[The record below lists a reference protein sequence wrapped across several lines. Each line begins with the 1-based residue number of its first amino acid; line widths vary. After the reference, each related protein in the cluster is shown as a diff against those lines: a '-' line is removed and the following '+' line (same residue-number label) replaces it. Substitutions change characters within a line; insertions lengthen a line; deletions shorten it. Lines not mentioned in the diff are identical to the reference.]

1 MAVVLSQYITEVRRL
16 LHDAAGNF
24 WSDSDL
30 TAYINSAR
38 ERVVRDTGCLRYIRQ
53 VNFLQNAET
62 FNLSQLPNGYLD
74 SVTVTSGGSGYANTA
89 PTVTVSNPSTAL
101 GVVAEAQA
109 VLDPT
114 GDYVQYISVTNP
126 GSGYASA
133 PSITVT
139 GTATATATLA
149 QTPERNLDTLNVNL
163 YWGNSRVPLLYR
175 PWTQFNAELRYWQNY
190 IGRPVAYSQYG
201 QGQIYIQPVPDQ
213 TYVAELD
220 CVVLPDPLV
229 NDNSV
234 ETIIDPYTQP
244 VKYYA
249 AYMAKY
255 QEQSYGEAEIFQAQ
269 YAKQVQAVLNS
280 VFTRRMYN
288 PYSIS
293 SG

>member
-16 LHDAAGNF
+16 LHDSAGNF

-30 TAYINSAR
+30 TAYVNSAR

-74 SVTVTSGGSGYANTA
+74 TVTVTSGGSGYGGTA
-89 PTVTVSNPSTAL
+89 PTVTVAAPSSAL
-101 GVVAEAQA
+101 GVTAEATA
-109 VLDPT
+109 ILT
-114 GDYVQYISVTNP
+114 SNGDSVQYISVTNP
-126 GSGYASA
+126 GSGYSNA
-133 PSITVT
+133 PAITLT
-139 GTATATATLA
+139 GNATATAALA
-149 QTPERNLDTLNVNL
+149 LTPERNLDVMNVNI

-175 PWTQFNAELRYWQNY
+175 PWTQFNTELRYWQNY
-190 IGRPVAYSQYG
+190 IGRPIAFSQYG
-201 QGQIYIQPVPDQ
+201 QGQIYVQPVPDQ
-213 TYVAELD
+213 LYVGELD
-220 CVVLPDPLV
+220 CIVLPDPLV

-234 ETIIDPYTQP
+234 EVIIDPYTQP

-288 PYSIS
+288 PYTFSAR
-293 SG
+293 

>member
-1 MAVVLSQYITEVRRL
+1 MAVLSQYITEVRRL

-62 FNLSQLPNGYLD
+62 FNLSQLPNGYLG
-74 SVTVTSGGSGYANTA
+74 SVTLTSGGSGYANAT
-89 PTVTVSNPSTAL
+89 PTVTVSNPTSAL
-101 GVVAEAQA
+101 GVLATAQA

-114 GDYVQYISVTNP
+114 GDFVQYISVTNP
-126 GSGYASA
+126 GSGYATT
-133 PSITVT
+133 PTITID
-139 GTATATATLA
+139 GSATATATMA
-149 QTPERNLDTLNVNL
+149 ETPQRNLDVMNVNI

-190 IGRPVAYSQYG
+190 IGRPIAFSQYG

-234 ETIIDPYTQP
+234 EVIIDPYTQP

-255 QEQSYGEAEIFQAQ
+255 QEQSYGESEIFQAQ

-288 PYSIS
+288 PYSF
-293 SG
+293 SGG

>member
-24 WSDSDL
+24 WSDTDL
-30 TAYINSAR
+30 TSYINSAR

>member
-1 MAVVLSQYITEVRRL
+1 MAVLLSQYITEVRRL

-24 WSDSDL
+24 WSDTDL

-74 SVTVTSGGSGYANTA
+74 SVVVTSGGSGYGNTV
-89 PTVTVSNPSTAL
+89 PTVTVAAPSSAL
-101 GVVAEAQA
+101 GVNATAQA
-109 VLDPT
+109 ILDPT

-126 GSGYASA
+126 GSGYSSA
-133 PSITVT
+133 PAITVS
-139 GTATATATLA
+139 GSATATATLA
-149 QTPERNLDTLNVNL
+149 NTPERNLDVLNVNI

-175 PWTQFNAELRYWQNY
+175 AWTQFNTELRYWQNY
-190 IGRPVAYSQYG
+190 IGRPIAFSNYG

-213 TYVAELD
+213 LYVAELD
-220 CVVLPDPLV
+220 TITLPDPLV
-229 NDNSV
+229 NDNTPEV
-234 ETIIDPYTQP
+234 IIDPYTQP

-280 VFTRRMYN
+280 VFTRKMYN
-288 PYSIS
+288 PYSFS
-293 SG
+293 AR

>member
-1 MAVVLSQYITEVRRL
+1 MAVLSQYITEVRRL

-24 WSDSDL
+24 WSDTDL
-30 TAYINSAR
+30 TSYINSAR

-62 FNLSQLPNGYLD
+62 FKLSQLPNGYLD
-74 SVTVTSGGSGYANTA
+74 SVTVTSGGSGYANAT
-89 PTVTVSNPSTAL
+89 PTVTVSAPSSAL
-101 GVVAEAQA
+101 GVTATAQA
-109 VLDPT
+109 ILDPT

-126 GSGYASA
+126 GSGYSSA
-133 PSITVT
+133 PSVTVT

-149 QTPERNLDTLNVNL
+149 TTPERNLDVLNVNI

-175 PWTQFNAELRYWQNY
+175 SWTQFNTELRYWQNY
-190 IGRPVAYSQYG
+190 IGRPIAFSNYG

-213 TYVAELD
+213 LYVAELD
-220 CVVLPDPLV
+220 CITLPDPLV

-234 ETIIDPYTQP
+234 EVIIDPYTSP

-288 PYSIS
+288 PYSV
-293 SG
+293 GMR